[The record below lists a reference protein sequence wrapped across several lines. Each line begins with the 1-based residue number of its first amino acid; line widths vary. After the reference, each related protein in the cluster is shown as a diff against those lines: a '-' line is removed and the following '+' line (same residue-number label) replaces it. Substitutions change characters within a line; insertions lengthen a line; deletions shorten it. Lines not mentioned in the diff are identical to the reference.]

1 MSHLARNDNLGTDN
15 RHRKR
20 LAHMNLSRNELSEVS
35 NLHHLTSL
43 EACDMS
49 KSPNAAF
56 IVHNFVDR
64 LRQ

>member
-49 KSPNAAF
+49 KSLKASF
-56 IVHNFVDR
+56 IVHIFVDR